1 MPDVERMAALGV
13 LGPNVL
19 LIHMG
24 WASPKELV
32 LCMRHDLKVS
42 CTPST
47 GYRLGLGSIEFGRF
61 PEMLELGVTVAL
73 GSDSAMSSNYLDIVR
88 EMFLVSGGCKAQRL
102 DPTVLPPETALEMA
116 TVNGA
121 KAALWS
127 DEIGALEVGKK
138 ADVAIFDM
146 QSPEWQPVLNPIANL
161 VYAAR
166 GGADTVICDGR
177 VLMRDKVVL
186 SIDEKRALKEAKE
199 RGARIA
205 ERAGLRDRIRPTWPI
220 V

>member
-1 MPDVERMAALGV
+1 
-13 LGPNVL
+13 
-19 LIHMG
+19 MG
-24 WASPKELV
+24 WASPKEIR
-32 LCMRHDLKVS
+32 LCVQHDLKIS

-61 PEMLELGVTVAL
+61 PEMLEFGVTVAL
-73 GSDSAMSSNYLDIVR
+73 GSDSAMSSNYLDLVR
-88 EMFLVSGGCKAQRL
+88 EMYLVSGGCKAQRL

-116 TVNGA
+116 TLNGA
-121 KAALWS
+121 KAMMWDS
-127 DEIGALEVGKK
+127 EIGSLEAGKK

-146 QSPEWQPVLNPIANL
+146 RSPEWQPVLNPIANL

-177 VLMRDKVVL
+177 ILMRDKVVL
-186 SIDEKRALKEAKE
+186 SIDETQALAEAKQ

-205 ERAGLRDRIRPTWPI
+205 ERAGLRDRIRPLWPI

>member
-1 MPDVERMAALGV
+1 
-13 LGPNVL
+13 
-19 LIHMG
+19 
-24 WASPKELV
+24 
-32 LCMRHDLKVS
+32 MRHDLKVS

-121 KAALWS
+121 KAVLWS
-127 DEIGALEVGKK
+127 EEIGALEAGKK
-138 ADVAIFDM
+138 ADVAIFDT
-146 QSPEWQPVLNPIANL
+146 QSPEWQPVINPIANL

-177 VLMRDKVVL
+177 VLMRDKIVL
-186 SIDEKRALKEAKE
+186 SIDEKQALKEAKE

-205 ERAGLRDRIRPTWPI
+205 ERAGLRDRVRPAWPI

>member
-1 MPDVERMAALGV
+1 M
-13 LGPNVL
+13 
-19 LIHMG
+19 
-24 WASPKELV
+24 
-32 LCMRHDLKVS
+32 
-42 CTPST
+42 
-47 GYRLGLGSIEFGRF
+47 
-61 PEMLELGVTVAL
+61 
-73 GSDSAMSSNYLDIVR
+73 
-88 EMFLVSGGCKAQRL
+88 
-102 DPTVLPPETALEMA
+102 LPPETALEMA

-138 ADVAIFDM
+138 GDVAIFDM

-177 VLMRDKVVL
+177 VLMRDKVVI